1 VELRLDRNALEVIEG
16 ESGTPPPEDRV
27 LALLR
32 VRTGVPGLPALAV
45 RATQAMIGSDPSSDV
60 VVSSESVSGRHG
72 QLRLRGGV
80 WTYVDFGSD
89 EGSMVDGEAVKGE
102 ALLAP
107 GSAVRL
113 GEVDL
118 AFAPQDRWEDS
129 PPERRNEDRAPMVL
143 FPPDDRSFWPTL
155 GLVLM
160 LIGVFVAAYFLL
172 RKS

>member
-1 VELRLDRNALEVIEG
+1 MELRLDRNALEVIDD
-16 ESGTPPPEDRV
+16 ESGTPPAEDRV

-32 VRTGVPGLPALAV
+32 VRSGVPGLPALAV
-45 RATQAMIGSDPSSDV
+45 QRVQATVGSDPTSDV
-60 VVSSESVSGRHG
+60 VVPSATVAGRHG

-89 EGSMVDGEAVKGE
+89 QGSMVDGEAVKGE
-102 ALLAP
+102 VLLAP

-113 GEVDL
+113 GQVDL

-129 PPERRNEDRAPMVL
+129 PPERRTEDRAPMVL
-143 FPPDDRSFWPTL
+143 LPPDDRSFWPTF

-160 LIGVFVAAYFLL
+160 LFGVFVAAYFLL